1 MSARAIVK
9 AFYSLDLAK
18 ADNAIEM
25 FDKNC
30 QLHWNSSQGYT
41 ALDYNGIDQKLKEI
55 RQSFVSFTYK
65 LSHLLKENNTI
76 TARYTAYAATIE
88 RPDKVEPIAHFI
100 SIWEVK
106 DGLLYKGYEISQLF
120 DENPSSLSSYS

>member
-1 MSARAIVK
+1 MSAKAIVE
-9 AFYSLDLAK
+9 AFYNLDLVK
-18 ADNAIEM
+18 AENAIDM

-30 QLHWNSSQGYT
+30 QLHWNSSKGYN
-41 ALDYNGIDQKLKEI
+41 ALNYDAIKNKLQEI
-55 RQSFVSFTYK
+55 RKSFVSFTYK
-65 LSHLLKENNTI
+65 LSHLLEDNNTV

-88 RPDKVEPIAHFI
+88 RPDKTEAIAHFI

-106 DGLLYKGYEISQLF
+106 DGLLYKGFEISQLF

>member
-1 MSARAIVK
+1 MSARAVVK
-9 AFYSLDLAK
+9 AFYNLDLAK
-18 ADNAIEM
+18 AEDAIKM
-25 FDKNC
+25 FDKEC
-30 QLHWNSSQGYT
+30 QLHWNSSNGYT
-41 ALDYNGIDQKLKEI
+41 ALDYDGISKKLAEV
-55 RQSFVSFTYK
+55 RQSFVTFTYK
-65 LSHLLKENNTI
+65 LSHLLKENDTI

-106 DGLLYKGYEISQLF
+106 DGLLYKGHEISQLF

>member
-18 ADNAIEM
+18 ADNAIKM

-41 ALDYNGIDQKLKEI
+41 ALDYNGIDQKLKEV

>member
-18 ADNAIEM
+18 AENAIEM

-41 ALDYNGIDQKLKEI
+41 ALDYNGIDQKLKEV

-65 LSHLLKENNTI
+65 LSHLLKENDTI

-120 DENPSSLSSYS
+120 DENPSSLPSYS

>member
-18 ADNAIEM
+18 AENAIEM

-41 ALDYNGIDQKLKEI
+41 ALDYNGIDQKLKEV

-65 LSHLLKENNTI
+65 LSHLLKENDTI

>member
-18 ADNAIEM
+18 AENAIEM

-41 ALDYNGIDQKLKEI
+41 ALDFNGIDQKLKEV

-65 LSHLLKENNTI
+65 LSHLLKENDTI

>member
-1 MSARAIVK
+1 MAAKAIVE
-9 AFYSLDLAK
+9 AFYNLDLVK
-18 ADNAIEM
+18 AENAIDM

-30 QLHWNSSQGYT
+30 QLHWNSSRGYT
-41 ALDYNGIDQKLKEI
+41 ALDHDGINNKLKEI
-55 RQSFVSFTYK
+55 RKSFVTFTYK
-65 LSHLLKENNTI
+65 LSHLLEDNNTI

-88 RPDKVEPIAHFI
+88 RPDEIEPIAHFI

-106 DGLLYKGYEISQLF
+106 DGLLYKGFEISQLF